1 MQIEDSFI
9 IKASKQDVWQFI
21 FDIPRMSKCIPGI
34 EAVEIIDA
42 VTYRGKLVVKVG
54 PIKSEFG
61 GTVLLTEINAPD
73 SIAGSVDGDDKSSA
87 SSVKAV
93 FRGTLTSVEGGTQA
107 AFSVNANLRGR
118 LAQFG
123 GPIINATARKLTAE
137 FAKNMRAELEH

>member
-54 PIKSEFG
+54 PI
-61 GTVLLTEINAPD
+61 
-73 SIAGSVDGDDKSSA
+73 
-87 SSVKAV
+87 
-93 FRGTLTSVEGGTQA
+93 
-107 AFSVNANLRGR
+107 GR
-118 LAQFG
+118 
-123 GPIINATARKLTAE
+123 
-137 FAKNMRAELEH
+137 MS